1 MQYVL
6 IVSSILLILYGIW
19 FFRNIITSNR
29 AKRINREYQII
40 LDQKLLP
47 LGFEKK
53 QSIFGGREKIT
64 VYKRDALEIALS
76 YEISYD
82 ANRISITNGKRNNT
96 FNLTLVDETKNNFIQ
111 TLEKWLVE
119 NQ

>member
-6 IVSSILLILYGIW
+6 IISSILLILYGIW
-19 FFRNIITSNR
+19 FFKNLISSGK
-29 AKRINREYQII
+29 AKRIHREYQII

-53 QSIFGGREKIT
+53 QAIVGGREK
-64 VYKRDALEIALS
+64 VSMYKRNALEITLS

-82 ANRISITNGKRNNT
+82 ANRIFITNGKRSNT
-96 FNLTLVDETKNNFIQ
+96 INLTTANETKNSFNQ
-111 TLEKWLVE
+111 TLEKWLAE